1 MLNRKQI
8 LAGLSAIGA
17 AATLAGTGRRA
28 WAADGGPR
36 AEVRPGSADPGTVV
50 GHHHPAPE
58 VTAEAAAFVV
68 STRYEDLPPELIALG
83 KKHILDAVGLA
94 IAGEKAETGPIVRR
108 YLADIGVLNGPATVL
123 GADLHAGPRFAAFA
137 NGVAIHAD
145 DYDDT
150 QLAVAKD
157 RVYGL
162 LTHPTV
168 PNLPAALAVAEALA
182 KSGRDFM
189 LAYHLGVEV
198 TTKLAEAI
206 APRSYEGGF
215 HSTSMCGVFGSAAA
229 AGKLRGLD
237 AKQVR
242 NAFGVAGAEAGGL
255 RENFG
260 TMTKPF
266 QAGHAAEAGIAAVDL
281 AALGWTAAEDI
292 FEAKRGFF
300 AAFGGGFDPVAIVGR
315 FGRPWSLLSPGVS
328 IKPYPSGS
336 LTHPA
341 MDVMAGLIAQH
352 DIKPGDVERVRVG
365 TNRQMLNTLI
375 HHRPTTGLQ
384 GKFSMEYCMAV
395 LLVLGRAGL
404 SEFQDEVV
412 SRPDL
417 RAMVE
422 RIDFYNDPAAD
433 AAGAD
438 KMRSLVTVRLRDG
451 RTFSGQDDFARG
463 SPQKPMSFDDAVR
476 KFKDCATFAGLP
488 RDRAERIVVA
498 VQNLE
503 AVPDMRSV
511 FAAMFA

>member
-1 MLNRKQI
+1 MTQRLNRKQF
-8 LAGLSAIGA
+8 LAGLSALGAGA
-17 AATLAGTGRRA
+17 ALAGSGRRGA
-28 WAADGGPR
+28 VAAERSAPFGATEEAAD
-36 AEVRPGSADPGTVV
+36 
-50 GHHHPAPE
+50 
-58 VTAEAAAFVV
+58 FVV
-68 STRYEDLPPELIALG
+68 AARYADLPPDLIALG
-83 KKHILDAVGLA
+83 KKHILDAIGLA
-94 IAGEKAETGPIVRR
+94 IAGERAESGPIVRR
-108 YLADIGVLNGPATVL
+108 YLGDLGVLGGPSTIL
-123 GADLHAGPRFAAFA
+123 GTGLRAGPRFAAFA

-145 DYDDT
+145 DFDDT

-168 PNLPAALAVAEALA
+168 PTLPAALAVSESLG

-189 LAYHLGVEV
+189 LAYHLGLEV

-206 APRSYEGGF
+206 APRSYESGF
-215 HSTSMCGVFGSAAA
+215 HATSMCGVFGSAVC

-237 AKQVR
+237 AGRLR
-242 NAFGVAGAEAGGL
+242 NAFGTAGAEASGL

-266 QAGHAAEAGIAAVDL
+266 QAGHGAEAGIVAVDL

-300 AAFGGGFDPVAIVGR
+300 AAFGGGWDPGAMVGR
-315 FGRPWSLLSPGVS
+315 LGKPWSLLSPGVS

-352 DIKPGDVERVRVG
+352 GLRAQDVAQVRVG

-384 GKFSMEYCMAV
+384 AKFSMEYCMAV
-395 LLVLGRAGL
+395 LLVLGKAGL
-404 SEFQDEVV
+404 GQFQDDVV
-412 SRPDL
+412 GRPDL
-417 RAMVE
+417 RDMVG
-422 RIDFYNDPAAD
+422 RVDFYNNPEAD

-438 KMRSLVTVRLRDG
+438 KMRSYVEVRLADG
-451 RTFSGQDDFARG
+451 RVFTGQGDFATG
-463 SPQKPMSFDDAVR
+463 SPQKPMSFDDAAR
-476 KFKDCATFAGLP
+476 KFQGCAEFAELP
-488 RDRAERIVVA
+488 RSKADRIVAA

-503 AVPDMRSV
+503 AVADMRTV
-511 FAAMFA
+511 FAGLFA

>member
-1 MLNRKQI
+1 MTLSRKRFLTG
-8 LAGLSAIGA
+8 LAALGAGISLPPGAPRRAFA
-17 AATLAGTGRRA
+17 AAAPTPPAG
-28 WAADGGPR
+28 
-36 AEVRPGSADPGTVV
+36 
-50 GHHHPAPE
+50 PAG
-58 VTAEAAAFVV
+58 VTAETAAFVT
-68 STRYEDLPPELIALG
+68 STRYEDLPAELIALG
-83 KKHILDAVGLA
+83 KQHILDALGLA
-94 IAGEKAETGPIVRR
+94 IAGQKAETGPIVRR
-108 YLADIGVLNGPATVL
+108 YLAELGVLNGPSTVL
-123 GADLHAGPRFAAFA
+123 GTDLHAAPRFAAFA

-145 DYDDT
+145 DFDDT

-168 PNLPAALAVAEALA
+168 PTLPPALALAEALNR
-182 KSGRDFM
+182 SGRDFM

-198 TTKLAEAI
+198 ATKLAEAI

-237 AKQVR
+237 AKQLR

-266 QAGHAAEAGIAAVDL
+266 QAGHGAEAGVAAADL

-292 FEAKRGFF
+292 LEAKRGFF
-300 AAFGGGFDPVAIVGR
+300 AAFGGGWDPGAIVGR
-315 FGRPWSLLSPGVS
+315 LGRPWSLLSPGVS

-341 MDVMAGLIAQH
+341 MDVMADLIARHGLRPQ
-352 DIKPGDVERVRVG
+352 DVAQVRVG

-375 HHRPTTGLQ
+375 HHRPRTGLQ
-384 GKFSMEYCMAV
+384 AKFSMEYCMAV

-404 SEFQDEVV
+404 GQFQDDVV
-412 SRPDL
+412 NRPEL
-417 RAMVE
+417 QAMVAKV
-422 RIDFYNDPAAD
+422 DFYNNPDAD

-438 KMRSLVTVRLRDG
+438 RMRSFVEVRLTDG
-451 RTFSGQDDFARG
+451 RTFSGQGDFARG
-463 SPQKPMSFDDAVR
+463 SPEKPMSFDDTVA
-476 KFKDCATFAGLP
+476 KFAGCADFAGLP
-488 RDRAERIVVA
+488 RDRAERIVSV
-498 VQNLE
+498 VQSLE
-503 AVPDMRSV
+503 TVPEMRTV
-511 FAAMFA
+511 FRGLFV